1 MRYCQR
7 KSTDKNMLRGILTN
21 LSLNLKKHIDM
32 GRTSFISIYE
42 SVQSRI
48 AAIDLHDAQGAR
60 VRLRIKWAEEGEA
73 SSSYFFRLEKK
84 HGTEDWIS
92 AMRNEDGSIVSDI
105 SNICNSWVSFYSTLF
120 TACQCDGDI
129 QNDLLSKVTS
139 CVPPDQVSCCEGY
152 LSLEEVQIALSGMAR
167 GKSPGSD
174 GLPAEFY
181 ITFWD
186 VLGADLVE
194 VLNTCFDSGSLTL
207 SQKEALISLI
217 FKKGDKLEHN
227 NWRPISL
234 LNVDYKLCAR
244 ALAGRLLKVLH
255 HGILQDQTCGVKG
268 RFIGENVAFLRDISI
283 VAKQLNL
290 PAAILSL
297 DQEKVFDR
305 VDWGF
310 LLSTLR
316 HMGFGESFI
325 KWVKLLYTDIRS
337 AVLIDGYTSNW
348 FKPSRGVRQGC
359 PLSPLLYVIS
369 IEVLAANIRAHP
381 RITGIRLPNLPSSL
395 PVVSLYA
402 DDTSIVVSSDPATL
416 AVFETYSL
424 FERGTGSKLNINKC
438 EGLWL
443 GSWRNRLDAPVPI
456 LWNSDKIKILGIYIG
471 NGDMDE
477 ANWRPRIQAVER
489 FLASWRSRTLF
500 LSGRVLIINAIELNG
515 LIFNFFWGGKRD
527 LVARNVV
534 IHPKKMGGFSMV
546 SIELKV
552 YALSIQ

>member
-1 MRYCQR
+1 
-7 KSTDKNMLRGILTN
+7 
-21 LSLNLKKHIDM
+21 M

-60 VRLRIKWAEEGEA
+60 VRLRIKWAEKGEA

-92 AMRNEDGSIVSDI
+92 AMRNEDGSIVFDI

-181 ITFWD
+181 ITFWN

-207 SQKEALISLI
+207 SQKETLISLI

-244 ALAGRLLKVLH
+244 ALAL
-255 HGILQDQTCGVKG
+255 
-268 RFIGENVAFLRDISI
+268 LRDISI
-283 VAKQLNL
+283 VAKELNL

-297 DQEKVFDR
+297 DQEKAFDR

-310 LLSTLR
+310 LLSILR
-316 HMGFGESFI
+316 HIGLGESFI

-359 PLSPLLYVIS
+359 PLSPFLYVIS

-515 LIFNFFWGGKRD
+515 LIFNLFWGGKRD

-552 YALSIQ
+552 YALSIQWVRRLFLSSNG